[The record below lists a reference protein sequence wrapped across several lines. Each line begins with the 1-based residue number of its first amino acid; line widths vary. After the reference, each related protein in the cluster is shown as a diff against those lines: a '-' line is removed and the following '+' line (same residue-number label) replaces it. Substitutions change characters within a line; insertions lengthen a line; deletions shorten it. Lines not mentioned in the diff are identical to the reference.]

1 VRTSGIV
8 VAARLINFTKTA
20 KMDMLRTSTN
30 PMKFCLARVWRCWL
44 LPIFVAAAT
53 AQVAPS
59 PSGAASAP
67 PVPYASVSQ
76 LNLLLSQL
84 EEVAQ
89 STQLDLAKL
98 RIEKWKTDSNTKRGT
113 EADVESLQRNLQMAL
128 PEIIGQL
135 RASPE
140 NVAVTFKLY
149 RNLDA
154 LFDVLGPVVES
165 AGAFGS
171 KDEFQSVQNDLSSLE
186 RSRRTLAERMDTLTN
201 AKEGEL
207 AHLRSQ
213 VRDLQA
219 AATPPTPPKKTVVD
233 DAEPP
238 KKTAKKKA
246 VPKPPK
252 PSTPATQQPGT
263 TTSSQ
268 PPVQQSQH
276 P

>member
-1 VRTSGIV
+1 MGI
-8 VAARLINFTKTA
+8 
-20 KMDMLRTSTN
+20 LRAVIEFRKLR
-30 PMKFCLARVWRCWL
+30 PFRRYWVLPL
-44 LPIFVAAAT
+44 LLAAAA

-59 PSGAASAP
+59 APPTATP

-84 EEVAQ
+84 EQVSQAMQ
-89 STQLDLAKL
+89 VNLAKL
-98 RIEKWKTDSNTKRGT
+98 RIDKWKTDSNTKRST
-113 EADVESLQRNLQMAL
+113 QADVESIERNLQMAL

-140 NVAVTFKLY
+140 NIAATFKLY

-154 LFDVLGPVVES
+154 LYDVVGPVVES

-186 RSRRTLAERMDTLTN
+186 RSRRALAERMETL
-201 AKEGEL
+201 ASSKEGEL
-207 AHLRSQ
+207 TQLRTQ

-219 AATPPTPPKKTVVD
+219 AAAPPPAPPKKVVVD
-233 DAEPP
+233 DTEPP
-238 KKTAKKKA
+238 KKPVKKKT

-252 PSTPATQQPGT
+252 PSTPASSTATAPQKPN
-263 TTSSQ
+263 TTSSTPPAQQ
-268 PPVQQSQH
+268 P
-276 P
+276 